1 MEADHMKKKAAPAK
15 GITQLRQ
22 KPGMSSAGKYPDVKK
37 FAGPKGTF
45 PINTIERARNALSRS
60 HFAADPT
67 AIRKKVLAAY
77 PSLKGGS
84 KFAPSGKPKKKA

>member
-1 MEADHMKKKAAPAK
+1 MKKAAKPSLPKK
-15 GITQLRQ
+15 GITKLRE

-67 AIRKKVLAAY
+67 AIRKKVLEAY
-77 PSLKGGS
+77 PSLKKGS
-84 KFAPSGKPKKKA
+84 KFAPTGKPKKKA